1 MVWFFFSA
9 VMTSIFLPGSWS
21 VTVPTYVSTLPL
33 TVPSP
38 VSVFVSVFASS
49 VLPTCFD
56 SWVVFTSPW
65 EVWVV
70 DSDLRSTVPGSFE
83 QAKAE
88 TRNAAPSAL
97 TRKEYL
103 RSCMMFM
110 PPNGL
115 KAGTV
120 PAVISGRHG
129 RVRGGRSL
137 PALGADRPA
146 EKGEPVVEDE
156 LQEEARPRTMGL
168 QGPVDLG
175 DRPANRRKPVPRH
188 GRKIVMLVV
197 IAHVERHDVE
207 QPIITRR
214 LLAAFENE
222 EVLLNPARPER
233 SMPEDGGE
241 RGLRQDDSPPVSPIM
256 RVIET
261 FAGSRADGALRSRS
275 DTA

>member
-1 MVWFFFSA
+1 
-9 VMTSIFLPGSWS
+9 
-21 VTVPTYVSTLPL
+21 
-33 TVPSP
+33 
-38 VSVFVSVFASS
+38 
-49 VLPTCFD
+49 
-56 SWVVFTSPW
+56 
-65 EVWVV
+65 
-70 DSDLRSTVPGSFE
+70 
-83 QAKAE
+83 
-88 TRNAAPSAL
+88 
-97 TRKEYL
+97 
-103 RSCMMFM
+103 MMFM

-175 DRPANRRKPVPRH
+175 DRPANRRKPVPGH

-207 QPIITRR
+207 RPIITRR

-256 RVIET
+256 RMIET
-261 FAGSRADGALRSRS
+261 FAGSGADGALRSRS